1 MPEETKNTETSPEKG
16 TGKEPHP
23 VTPTEGSP
31 EKTFR
36 LKVNGSEQE
45 YSQEKILEMAQRH
58 AGGESKFEEAK
69 KFREETLANMAD
81 FQDNAELGASLKKMY
96 EEGDI
101 TQFKEI
107 VQKVGGYSEE
117 EADAVVKE
125 LQGNTT
131 GGEGNTTG
139 APENTGMARLEA
151 LEAKIAERD
160 SVIEDLQ
167 VRQQRD
173 DQTHLVQY
181 EKNLIAEV
189 RSRVDKDEILG
200 KLTSKVG
207 KRSDGIHRAAW
218 EGFQRRIA
226 QAAARKETLGPQAF
240 DEVVA
245 EVRALVSDL
254 DISQTGS
261 TPGLLPTPMTLDEF
275 HQGPPKK
282 VSATDPDFKESIA
295 AALKHK
301 EMELRMAALG

>member
-1 MPEETKNTETSPEKG
+1 MPEETKNTETAPE
-16 TGKEPHP
+16 TDAGKEPHP
-23 VTPTEGSP
+23 VTSKEEASG
-31 EKTFR
+31 KTFR

-45 YSQEKILEMAQRH
+45 YSQEKVLEMAQRH

-69 KFREETLANMAD
+69 KFREETLANMVD
-81 FQDNAELGASLKKMY
+81 FQSNADLGASLKKMY
-96 EEGDI
+96 EDGDI
-101 TQFKEI
+101 SQFKDI

-117 EADAVVKE
+117 EANEVVKE

-131 GGEGNTTG
+131 VVEGNTTG

-151 LEAKIAERD
+151 LEAKIVERD

-181 EKNLIAEV
+181 EKDLIAEV

-226 QAAARKETLGPQAF
+226 QAAARKENLGPQAF

-282 VSATDPDFKESIA
+282 VAVTDPDFKESIA